1 VKMPR
6 FEYHA
11 PDTLDEVLALLAEHG
26 DEAKVLAG
34 GQSLIPLMAMRMA
47 RPAHLVDVN
56 AVTDLATMEERTDA
70 IVLGATVR
78 ERAAER
84 SAVVRTRVPLLAEAL
99 PFIGHAAIRVRGTIG
114 GSVAHADASAEI
126 PCVVA
131 ALDGEV
137 LVRSARGDRTI
148 AAPDFFQGH
157 FTTALADDECL
168 VAIRIPAMDAA
179 AGFAFHEIARRHGD
193 FALVGVACVL
203 ALGAGGR
210 IADSRIALMGV
221 GDVPLRA
228 RDAEAEL
235 VGAEPSEPVFAAAAR
250 TATAGLRPA
259 SDMHGS
265 AAYRTHIA
273 AVAVRR
279 ALATAGARAR
289 ARSNGGGEDGAR

>member
-1 VKMPR
+1 MPR

-11 PDTLDEVLALLAEHG
+11 PDTIDEVLALLAEHG

-34 GQSLIPLMAMRMA
+34 GQSLVPLLAMRLA
-47 RPAHLVDVN
+47 RPAQLVDINGVSG
-56 AVTDLATMEERTDA
+56 LATMEERTDA
-70 IVLGATVR
+70 VVFGATVR

-99 PFIGHAAIRVRGTIG
+99 PFIGHAAIRTRGTIG

-126 PCVVA
+126 PCVMA

-137 LVRSARGDRTI
+137 LVRSVRGERAI
-148 AAPDFFQGH
+148 AAADFFQGH
-157 FTTALADDECL
+157 FTTALADDECV
-168 VAIRIPAMDAA
+168 VAVQVPATDPA
-179 AGFAFHEIARRHGD
+179 AGWAFQEIARRHGD
-193 FALVGVACVL
+193 FALVGVATML
-203 ALGAGGR
+203 SLDADDR
-210 IADSRIALMGV
+210 IADSRVALLGV

-228 RDAEAEL
+228 RDAEAAL
-235 VGAEPSEPVFAAAAR
+235 VGAEPNEQTFAAAAR

-259 SDMHGS
+259 SDVHGS

-289 ARSNGGGEDGAR
+289 GVERQA